1 MAQRPI
7 WQGHLRLSLVAC
19 PVALYTATTTAHDV
33 RFHLVNPGTRNRI
46 RQLTVD
52 AETGEE
58 VDRKSLLR
66 GFEVEK
72 DSYVLLTDEEI
83 AAVRLES
90 THTMDIERF
99 VAAGDI
105 DRIWW
110 NDPYYLVPQGTAGLD
125 AFTVIRDAMLHAQK
139 LAIARL
145 VMGTRERIVAIEPR
159 AAGMLAT
166 TLRTH
171 DEVRS
176 DHPFF
181 DAIPQRRSD
190 ARMVHIAQQI
200 IAQLAGPFDPR
211 EFTDRYE
218 DALRDLIQRKSEG
231 AEPVTALPPPQD
243 NVIDL
248 MEALRRSLESN
259 PEPPRKPQ
267 RLTPTPRRR
276 ATKR

>member
-19 PVALYTATTTAHDV
+19 PVALYTATTTANDV
-33 RFHLVNPGTRNRI
+33 RFHLVNPETRNRI

-58 VDRKSLLR
+58 VDRKALLR
-66 GFEVEK
+66 GYEVEK
-72 DSYVLLTDEEI
+72 DRYVLLTDEEI

-90 THTMDIERF
+90 TRTMDIERF
-99 VAAGDI
+99 VAASEI

-110 NDPYYLVPQGTAGLD
+110 NDPYYLVPDGKAGLE
-125 AFTVIRDAMLHAQK
+125 AFTVIREAMLHAQK

-145 VMGTRERIVAIEPR
+145 VMGARERMVAIEPR
-159 AAGMLAT
+159 AGGMLAT

-171 DEVRS
+171 DEVRDDS
-176 DHPFF
+176 AYF
-181 DAIPQRRSD
+181 DEIPQRRSE
-190 ARMVHIAQQI
+190 ARMVDIAQQI

-211 EFTDRYE
+211 DFTDRYE
-218 DALRDLIQRKSEG
+218 DALRELIQRKQDG
-231 AEPVTALPPPQD
+231 AEPVAALPPPQD

-248 MEALRRSLESN
+248 MEALRRSLEN
-259 PEPPRKPQ
+259 EPPPPKRPE
-267 RLTPTPRRR
+267 RLTPTRRR
-276 ATKR
+276 AAKR

>member
-19 PVALYTATTTAHDV
+19 PVALYTATTTANDV
-33 RFHLVNPGTRNRI
+33 RFHLVNPATRNRI

-58 VDRKSLLR
+58 VDRKALLR
-66 GFEVEK
+66 GYEVEK
-72 DSYVLLTDEEI
+72 DRYVLLTDEEI

-90 THTMDIERF
+90 THTLDIERF
-99 VAAGDI
+99 VSANDI

-110 NDPYYLVPQGTAGLD
+110 NDPYYLVPDGTAGLD
-125 AFTVIRDAMLHAQK
+125 AFTVIREAMLHAQK

-145 VMGTRERIVAIEPR
+145 VMGARERMVAIEPR
-159 AAGMLAT
+159 AGGMLAT

-171 DEVRS
+171 DEVR
-176 DHPFF
+176 DDRAWF
-181 DAIPQRRSD
+181 DDIPHRRSD

-200 IAQLAGPFDPR
+200 IAQLSGPFDPR

-218 DALRDLIQRKSEG
+218 DALRDLIRRKQEG
-231 AEPVTALPPPQD
+231 AEPVAALPPPQD

-248 MEALRRSLESN
+248 MEALRRSLEA
-259 PEPPRKPQ
+259 EPPPARKPE
-267 RLTPTPRRR
+267 RLAPTRRR
-276 ATKR
+276 AAKR